1 MATNNGNN
9 GNGKNNDDKNKTHYK
24 FKITAIHNGA
34 PVDTTIWVR
43 PNKLEKFFVDMSK
56 NNRKPI
62 MISAPNVES
71 TEFSDSEDQFK
82 ESNVF
87 DPNNPN
93 ESLSVDSDI
102 SDFSEE
108 GEEPTV
114 IKDEPKPP
122 KVNPTYQVTEHDYI
136 YACFVSDTLVD
147 MFDGSTKEI
156 QNIEEGDLVKS
167 FKDGEYVSG
176 KVTKKLI
183 YEINDVVPVAILKGI
198 TGSIYH
204 PVFVDNKWIE
214 LGEAPITEI
223 KSNMFIDT
231 YYNLEID
238 GDSNN
243 SNHNYIINGHI
254 MSGLGDCERLN
265 NKFKRQNIYKEIV

>member
-1 MATNNGNN
+1 
-9 GNGKNNDDKNKTHYK
+9 
-24 FKITAIHNGA
+24 
-34 PVDTTIWVR
+34 
-43 PNKLEKFFVDMSK
+43 MSK

-167 FKDGEYVSG
+167 FKDGEYASG

-265 NKFKRQNIYKEIV
+265 NKFKRQNI

>member
-1 MATNNGNN
+1 MAKNNGNN

-24 FKITAIHNGA
+24 FKITAMHNGA
-34 PVDTTIWVR
+34 PVDTTIWLR
-43 PNKLEKFFVDMSK
+43 PNKLESFFTDMSK
-56 NNRKPI
+56 SNRKPV

-71 TEFSDSEDQFK
+71 SEFSDIEDRLTD
-82 ESNVF
+82 SNVF

-93 ESLSVDSDI
+93 ESLSVDSDV

-108 GEEPTV
+108 GSTPTV
-114 IKDEPKPP
+114 IQNEPKPIEP
-122 KVNPTYQVTEHDYI
+122 DIRRTHFHDSSP
-136 YACFVSDTLVD
+136 CFVSGTLID

-156 QNIEEGDLVKS
+156 QDIKEGDLVKS
-167 FKDGEYVSG
+167 FKDNKYVSG
-176 KVTKKLI
+176 KVTKKLV
-183 YEINDVVPVAILKGI
+183 YEINDVMPVAILEGI

-204 PVFVDNKWIE
+204 PVFIDNKWVE
-214 LGEAPITEI
+214 LGEAPIEKELDNI
-223 KSNMFIDT
+223 FIDT

-238 GDSNN
+238 GDNNN

-254 MSGLGDCERLN
+254 MSGLGDFEHLN